1 MDFKKYIM
9 YVYKILKQAK
19 ILRRRTIEE
28 DANINFWLLCVYT
41 CICGS
46 THMHIHMYTHIHYI
60 HRYTERLVRLS
71 I

>member
-19 ILRRRTIEE
+19 ILRRRAIEE

-41 CICGS
+41 S
-46 THMHIHMYTHIHYI
+46 THMLINMYTHIYYI